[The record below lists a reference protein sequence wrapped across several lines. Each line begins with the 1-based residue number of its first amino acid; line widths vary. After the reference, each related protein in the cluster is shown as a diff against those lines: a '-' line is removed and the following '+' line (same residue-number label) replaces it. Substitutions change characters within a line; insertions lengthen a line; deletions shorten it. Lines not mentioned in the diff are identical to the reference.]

1 MGRVNELNGY
11 DESKAKR
18 AGKFKIQKF
27 DQKATVASDINF
39 ISQCYFVS
47 ICGI

>member
-1 MGRVNELNGY
+1 MGQVNNLNGY
-11 DESKAKR
+11 DESKAKK
-18 AGKFKIQKF
+18 GGKIQNSKN